1 MNVSL
6 RKISAYAIGIS
17 IASTIISCA
26 GDQMQSGLDPF
37 APMIFK
43 EGSTEMP
50 LNPPNK
56 TTLVPFYVSQTTV
69 FKFAI
74 DTSSILIGAD
84 GVTRYIVV
92 MTNPSGGEQA
102 QYEGIRC
109 DSYQWK
115 LYGNLADDKWVKNP
129 LSSWNTINTKVANRY
144 QAALATGA
152 LCDFNNQE
160 KSMNSV
166 LKSLNPNTF
175 TGDSKPSNSM
185 GVIIG
190 Y

>member
-37 APMIFK
+37 APTIFK

-56 TTLVPFYVSQTTV
+56 TTLLPFYVSQTTI

-84 GVTRYIVV
+84 GVT
-92 MTNPSGGEQA
+92 
-102 QYEGIRC
+102 
-109 DSYQWK
+109 
-115 LYGNLADDKWVKNP
+115 
-129 LSSWNTINTKVANRY
+129 
-144 QAALATGA
+144 LATGA

-175 TGDSKPSNSM
+175 TGGTKPSNSM

>member
-1 MNVSL
+1 MNASL
-6 RKISAYAIGIS
+6 RKISNYAIGIS
-17 IASTIISCA
+17 IASMIFSCA
-26 GDQMQSGLDPF
+26 GDPMQSGLDPF
-37 APMIFK
+37 APSIFK

-50 LNPPNK
+50 LDPPNK
-56 TTLVPFYVSQTTV
+56 STLQPFYVSQTTV

-115 LYGNLADDKWVKNP
+115 LYGNFENTKWIKNP

-144 QAALATGA
+144 QAALASGA
-152 LCDFNNQE
+152 LCNFNNQE

-166 LKSLNPNTF
+166 LNSLNPNTF